1 MTGRSPSTI
10 SREINRNRSF
20 MNIKPAYYPHT
31 AQKKYLLRRSYCHRG
46 MFQSEDVIKYIEEK
60 LLATWS
66 PEQIACTPAPIPMP
80 SWRTIYRWLY
90 DKYLLNG
97 NLKVLNEKEFDQIA
111 QQKASAKPA
120 APAQEKVE
128 NGTMGKE

>member
-1 MTGRSPSTI
+1 MVTLSLKAGCSVDGD
-10 SREINRNRSF
+10 
-20 MNIKPAYYPHT
+20 
-31 AQKKYLLRRSYCHRG
+31 LRFKRL
-46 MFQSEDVIKYIEEK
+46 QVDLDAKI
-60 LLATWS
+60 
-66 PEQIACTPAPIPMP
+66 
-80 SWRTIYRWLY
+80 
-90 DKYLLNG
+90 NG